1 MIDFCKSCIDP
12 SRPITGEEAS
22 SEGYATPRSLETP
35 VQKCPSLHQIR
46 DPYASR
52 HPASLR
58 LTDEEKRQRLA
69 KFDPKGSNSRS
80 KSNIVPAECETT
92 SPNNESIY
100 TILIKLPEANN
111 SNSEKK
117 CSNSANSIDN
127 AKSNTNKSNSKS
139 RTSIQQLLSEPDPA
153 LIKTMKR
160 CDSEHLRSNNPPKG
174 GGRNGGRN
182 GSNPAS
188 SGAVTVSRT
197 VPTTPG
203 KLVTWENTSI
213 FSHLFIGKNV
223 LGTSVQNRKYYQDKT
238 THIFTIFL

>member
-12 SRPITGEEAS
+12 TRPITGEEAS

-58 LTDEEKRQRLA
+58 LTEEEKRQRLA
-69 KFDPKGSNSRS
+69 KFTPKANMTPEDP
-80 KSNIVPAECETT
+80 T

-100 TILIKLPEANN
+100 TILIKLPETTSSNSGKASSSQN
-111 SNSEKK
+111 SNLT
-117 CSNSANSIDN
+117 DQ
-127 AKSNTNKSNSKS
+127 KSKSKS

-160 CDSEHLRSNNPPKG
+160 CDSEHLRSNNVPRG
-174 GGRNGGRN
+174 QGLNRNGAGGTARN
-182 GSNPAS
+182 P
-188 SGAVTVSRT
+188 VSRT

-203 KLVTWENTSI
+203 KTKIPTGTHTL
-213 FSHLFIGKNV
+213 FSHSTLLYWKNV
-223 LGTSVQNRKYYQDKT
+223 WKMDSRIRYQMSNFS
-238 THIFTIFL
+238 IPFLP

>member
-12 SRPITGEEAS
+12 TRPITGEEAS

-58 LTDEEKRQRLA
+58 LTEEEKRQRLA
-69 KFDPKGSNSRS
+69 KFTPKANMTPEDP
-80 KSNIVPAECETT
+80 T

-100 TILIKLPEANN
+100 TILIKLPETTSSNSGKASTSQN
-111 SNSEKK
+111 SNLT
-117 CSNSANSIDN
+117 DQ
-127 AKSNTNKSNSKS
+127 KSKSKS

-160 CDSEHLRSNNPPKG
+160 CDSEHLRSNNVPRG
-174 GGRNGGRN
+174 QGHANRNGAGGTARN
-182 GSNPAS
+182 P
-188 SGAVTVSRT
+188 VSRT

-203 KLVTWENTSI
+203 KTKIPTGTHTL
-213 FSHLFIGKNV
+213 FSHSTLLYWKNV
-223 LGTSVQNRKYYQDKT
+223 WKMDSRIRYQMSNFS
-238 THIFTIFL
+238 IPFLL

>member
-12 SRPITGEEAS
+12 TRPMTGEEAS

-58 LTDEEKRQRLA
+58 LTEEEKRQRLA
-69 KFDPKGSNSRS
+69 KFATSSGRKSTTTPDP
-80 KSNIVPAECETT
+80 T

-100 TILIKLPEANN
+100 TILIKLPETSHSSKNPTEKTLN
-111 SNSEKK
+111 SNTK
-117 CSNSANSIDN
+117 
-127 AKSNTNKSNSKS
+127 SKS

-160 CDSEHLRSNNPPKG
+160 CDSEHIRSASTIVNTR
-174 GGRNGGRN
+174 GRNG
-182 GSNPAS
+182 
-188 SGAVTVSRT
+188 
-197 VPTTPG
+197 
-203 KLVTWENTSI
+203 
-213 FSHLFIGKNV
+213 
-223 LGTSVQNRKYYQDKT
+223 RK
-238 THIFTIFL
+238 F